1 MYAYVLVRTDLYVDK
16 SHTYWYVLVHTG
28 MYWYILVCTSTY
40 HDIQCTYQYIQVYTS
55 TYWYVLVHAL
65 TYFVGV
71 MTWYSGVHH
80 QLSHIMK
87 CHDIVQTN
95 IS

>member
-1 MYAYVLVRTDLYVDK
+1 MYAYVLVLTDLYVDK
-16 SHTYWYVLVHTG
+16 SNTYWYV
-28 MYWYILVCTSTY
+28 LVCTSTY

-55 TYWYVLVHAL
+55 TYWYVLVHVL
-65 TYFVGV
+65 TYFVGA

>member
-1 MYAYVLVRTDLYVDK
+1 MYLYILICTLIKVI
-16 SHTYWYVLVHTG
+16 HTG
-28 MYWYILVCTSTY
+28 MYWYILICTSTY
-40 HDIQCTYQYIQVYTS
+40 HDIQCTYQYIQVYAS
-55 TYWYVLVHAL
+55 TYWLVHALAVL

-87 CHDIVQTN
+87 CHDIVQTD

>member
-1 MYAYVLVRTDLYVDK
+1 MLCA
-16 SHTYWYVLVHTG
+16 
-28 MYWYILVCTSTY
+28 
-40 HDIQCTYQYIQVYTS
+40 YQYIQVYTNM
-55 TYWYVLVHAL
+55 YRYVLVHEFQWQ
-65 TYFVGV
+65 TYFVGA